1 MESPEVRNVLISW
14 FLNLRF
20 DSPQVH
26 ETVQNRQTLAGQPS
40 FSNDASWPL
49 RPSRSLTES
58 LEVRYV
64 HTLWT
69 LNFRLYSSKVHE
81 TVLNGQTLA
90 SQPSFSDDAS
100 WPLRPSRPLMASPEV
115 RYVLI
120 LWTLNF
126 RLDSSQVHE
135 TVQNGQTLAGQ
146 PSFSDDASWP
156 LRPSRP

>member
-1 MESPEVRNVLISW
+1 MESPEVRYVLILWTLNFRLDSPQVHETVQNRQTLAGQPSFSNDASW
-14 FLNLRF
+14 PLRPSRSLKESPEVRYVLTLWTLNLSF

-49 RPSRSLTES
+49 RPSRSLMES
-58 LEVRYV
+58 PEVRYV
-64 HTLWT
+64 LTLWT

-90 SQPSFSDDAS
+90 
-100 WPLRPSRPLMASPEV
+100 
-115 RYVLI
+115 
-120 LWTLNF
+120 
-126 RLDSSQVHE
+126 
-135 TVQNGQTLAGQ
+135 GQ